1 MTIVER
7 FNLQRG
13 KENKYISNSN
23 NSNDAI
29 DNFILAK
36 EKTKKRLQGEAEATA
51 QFEKEIEK
59 QVYDHIEKEL
69 AEEIKKAFK

>member
-36 EKTKKRLQGEAEATA
+36 EKTKKRLQEEAEATA